1 MTSSGPIIDIEL
13 GTIAVS
19 DMNRSFAGSMPE
31 FYDRILVP
39 VMFEPFAQDL
49 AERLR
54 GMTSGH
60 ILESAAGTGIVAR
73 ALARVL
79 PPEIAITATDLNPA
93 MLDRAKSHSGLDQVR
108 WQEAD
113 ALALP
118 FGDRLFDC
126 VLCQFGAM
134 FFPDKP
140 TAFREALRVLR
151 PGCRFLFSVWGK
163 REGSVWE
170 VATNV
175 VGEFLSRD
183 PASLVSPRTMISPL
197 SGRTSQW
204 RGFAKVGVEKVTKL
218 LRASSAHEAAVN
230 LCHGGLVRAAI
241 EAQMPDRLDE
251 ITEAAAT
258 AITARF
264 GSGPIES
271 PLSALLFTAARPS
284 A

>member
-1 MTSSGPIIDIEL
+1 M
-13 GTIAVS
+13 S

-60 ILESAAGTGIVAR
+60 ILEIAAGTGIVTR
-73 ALARVL
+73 TLARVL
-79 PPEIAITATDLNPA
+79 PPEVAITATDLNPA
-93 MLDRAKSHSGLDQVR
+93 MLDRAKSHSGLERVK

-118 FGDRLFDC
+118 FGDRLFDR

-134 FFPDKP
+134 FFPDKQ
-140 TAFREALRVLR
+140 TAFREALRVLS
-151 PGCRFLFSVWGK
+151 PGSRFLFSVWGK

-170 VATNV
+170 VVTNV

-183 PASLVSPRTMISPL
+183 PASLVSPPYNDVAVVRTEL
-197 SGRTSQW
+197 SAA
-204 RGFAKVGVEKVTKL
+204 GFAKVGVEKVTKV
-218 LRASSAHEAAVN
+218 LRAS
-230 LCHGGLVRAAI
+230 
-241 EAQMPDRLDE
+241 
-251 ITEAAAT
+251 
-258 AITARF
+258 
-264 GSGPIES
+264 
-271 PLSALLFTAARPS
+271 
-284 A
+284 